1 MTPETV
7 RGISDGVRSGDVS
20 AERVVEERLARLE
33 AGRELGGVLHVATEA
48 ALERAREI
56 DRRRSRGEP
65 LGPLAGVPVGIKDNI
80 CVEGW
85 PTTCGSRLLEGWTA
99 PYDATAVRRLREADA
114 IPVAKTSCDE
124 FGMGSSNERCAFGP
138 ARHPRDPG
146 RVPGGSSGGS
156 AVVVADRQLPAAL
169 GSDTGGSVR
178 QPAALCGVVGAK
190 PTYGRVSRFGLVAYA
205 SSLDQ
210 IGPITRDVEDAELL
224 LRVLGGH
231 DPRDATSLDEPWPEA
246 ADGDVPTDGPL
257 RFGVLEEFLEADEL
271 HPAAAAAVER
281 AGRALRESGH
291 LVETASLPEA
301 RGAIPIY
308 YVLAGCEASSNLA
321 RFDGVRFGRQVEA
334 DGGPRTMVSATRG
347 WGFGPEV
354 KRRVL
359 LGTFA
364 LSAGYRDAF
373 YLRALAGRQR
383 LAEKL
388 GGLWRRFDLLLT
400 PTVPQPAF
408 PLGDKLD
415 DPVAMYG
422 SDVFT
427 ILANVC
433 GVPAITLPAPEG
445 VEAPCLAEAEAGPN
459 RITLPLGVQLLG
471 MSRAD
476 RRVLAA
482 ARELE
487 AAGFRAEV

>member
-1 MTPETV
+1 MMPDTV
-7 RGISDGVRSGDVS
+7 RGIVDAVRSGDLS
-20 AERVVEERLARLE
+20 AERVVGDRLARVE
-33 AGRELGGVLHVATEA
+33 AGRGLGAVLHVEPEA
-48 ALERAREI
+48 ALERARAI
-56 DRRRSRGEP
+56 DLRRSRGER
-65 LGPLAGVPVGIKDNI
+65 LGPLAGVPLGIKDNI
-80 CVEGW
+80 CVDGW
-85 PTTCGSRLLEGWTA
+85 PTTCGSRLLERWIA

-114 IPVAKTSCDE
+114 IPLVKTSCDE

-210 IGPITRDVEDAELL
+210 IGPITRDVGDAELL
-224 LRVLGGH
+224 LRVTAGH
-231 DPRDATSLDEPWPEA
+231 DPRDATSLDDRWPEPPRP
-246 ADGDVPTDGPL
+246 GHSGEGPL
-257 RFGVLEEFLEADEL
+257 RFGVLAEFSEAEEL
-271 HPAAAAAVER
+271 HPAAADAVDEASYALREAGHHVER
-281 AGRALRESGH
+281 A
-291 LVETASLPEA
+291 SLPQA
-301 RGAIPIY
+301 RGAIPVY
-308 YVLAGCEASSNLA
+308 HVLASCEASSNLA
-321 RFDGVRFGRQVEA
+321 RFDGVRYGRRVEA
-334 DGGPRTMVSATRG
+334 GDGHRAMISATRG
-347 WGFGPEV
+347 QGFGPEV

-364 LSAGYRDAF
+364 LSAGYRDA
-373 YLRALAGRQR
+373 YYRRALAAREQ
-383 LAEKL
+383 LSQKL
-388 GGLWRRFDLLLT
+388 GELWRRFDLLLA

-433 GVPAITLPAPEG
+433 RAPAITLPAPGG
-445 VEAPCLAEAEAGPN
+445 VDAPRLAASATDPS
-459 RITLPLGVQLLG
+459 RVTLPLGLQLLG
-471 MSRAD
+471 RSRED
-476 RRVLAA
+476 HRVLAA
-482 ARELE
+482 ALELE
-487 AAGFRAEV
+487 AAGFRAEA